1 MATGS
6 TSFSRSLRARAIL
19 LLLGAVVVAAGI
31 AAIAFRTV
39 FGSAAD
45 DDVQRRGHYLV
56 RTLSQHQGLRL
67 ALSLKDATGA
77 RRVADE
83 ARQGDDDVR
92 HVIVFDGSDQ
102 LLGESDRDGAK
113 PLDAEQL
120 KALTSGAGL
129 RLGDVFFVV
138 QPVERTGG
146 EAKKG
151 GGNELD
157 FDSGGDDAKETSK
170 NLGKVAVGI
179 SSASTRGR
187 LLGQTAIT
195 IGATALVLVVAF
207 LVFFAGIV
215 RRLNIMVSFAER
227 VTSGELTADLK
238 PDGADEIGRLMQ
250 AISEM
255 TLRMS
260 SLVAKLQE
268 TSRALSQT
276 SGEILSSSTHQS
288 QSAARQA
295 SSVAQTGAT
304 VAELRAT
311 FTQTTERAQAVID
324 LAKKSEES
332 SSSGRAAVQES
343 VAAMEELRD
352 QVLATSR
359 TILELVD
366 RTAQIGTIIDAV
378 NDLAEQSNVLAL
390 NAAIEAAKAG
400 EHGRG
405 FAVVAREVRS
415 LAERSKDSTG
425 QVRTILGDIERA
437 TRQAMTVIE
446 EGTRKAAVSMEL
458 ATRAGQ
464 SIALLN
470 SAIDESSGAARQ
482 IANSLR
488 QQSVG
493 VDQIWEAMRE
503 IDRAVKTNVE
513 GIQQLENASRS
524 MKGMSEQVSSLVTS
538 YKTRAEA

>member
-19 LLLGAVVVAAGI
+19 ILLGAVVVAAGI

-45 DDVQRRGHYLV
+45 EDVQRRGHYLV

-77 RRVADE
+77 KRVADE
-83 ARQGDDDVR
+83 ARQGDDDVH
-92 HVIVFDGSDQ
+92 HVLVFDGADQ
-102 LLGESDRDGAK
+102 LLGESDRDGSKA
-113 PLDAEQL
+113 LDAEQL
-120 KALTSGAGL
+120 KALSSGAGL

-138 QPVERTGG
+138 QAVERSGG
-146 EAKKG
+146 EAKKAG
-151 GGNELD
+151 GELD
-157 FDSGGDDAKETSK
+157 FDSGGDEPKDQGK

-179 SSASTRGR
+179 SSAATRGR

-195 IGATALVLVVAF
+195 ITATALVLVVAF

-215 RRLNIMVSFAER
+215 RRLNIMVAFAER

-250 AISEM
+250 AIAEM
-255 TLRMS
+255 TLRMGS
-260 SLVAKLQE
+260 MVSKLQE
-268 TSRALSQT
+268 TSRALTQA

-425 QVRTILGDIERA
+425 QVRSILGDIERA

-503 IDRAVKTNVE
+503 IDRAVKTTVE

-524 MKGMSEQVSSLVTS
+524 MKGMSEQVSSLVTN
-538 YKTRAEA
+538 YRTRAEA